1 MLTRIR
7 VPAVSGFGQLTL
19 LRPRK
24 GAEIDC
30 YDLLVE
36 AICKQASKDFKGK
49 SDHWRFDAMD
59 FFRSEW
65 FRFLTDDLLDGEEI
79 INKLLDG

>member
-7 VPAVSGFGQLTL
+7 VPATNGFGQLTL
-19 LRPRK
+19 LRSRTFK
-24 GAEIDC
+24 ELDS
-30 YDLLVE
+30 YDLLIE
-36 AICKQASKDFKGK
+36 AICRQAAKDLRGK
-49 SDHWRFDAMD
+49 SLRYRIDAMD

-65 FRFLTDDLLDGEEI
+65 FEFLTGLDGEEI